1 MVLCYQE
8 SVIFI
13 YTTYYLCVCFPVM
26 AEAIILPSF
35 EFTMGIRGFHVYMKD
50 WKPYAKE
57 RLELLPERNN
67 KHDPCAVA
75 VIKRSHLPLTRFT
88 EASFKVVGH
97 IPVELSRYVFF
108 AIQHGCDFRLR
119 VISPRPQRSPITKG
133 GLEIKAAVTVEWK
146 QKEMFDVLKE
156 YVTRNCVYENS
167 LRDDSA
173 TILEEIKMK
182 IDSDMADDATN
193 DESLEK
199 EQEMPMDVENDIPII
214 IDE

>member
-1 MVLCYQE
+1 M
-8 SVIFI
+8 
-13 YTTYYLCVCFPVM
+13 
-26 AEAIILPSF
+26 
-35 EFTMGIRGFHVYMKD
+35 
-50 WKPYAKE
+50 
-57 RLELLPERNN
+57 
-67 KHDPCAVA
+67 
-75 VIKRSHLPLTRFT
+75 
-88 EASFKVVGH
+88 
-97 IPVELSRYVFF
+97 
-108 AIQHGCDFRLR
+108 
-119 VISPRPQRSPITKG
+119 ISPRPQRSPITKG

-182 IDSDMADDATN
+182 IDSDLADDATN